1 MGILNLR
8 GTFTA
13 IVTPFKYD
21 LTIDFEAYD
30 RLLEFQIENGIDG
43 IIVCGSTGE
52 SATLSSKEKAVLIE
66 RSVEKIA
73 GRVLVIAGTGSN
85 NTAETIKLTQF
96 AKEVGAD
103 ASLLVAPYYSKP
115 SQGMLYQHY
124 LAVSENVDIP
134 QIIYNVPGRAA
145 INILPDT
152 QLQLAKDCSNIVAT
166 KEASGN
172 LEQMMAI
179 IQKAPEGFNLLS
191 GDDAMSVAITAMGG
205 SGVISVLSNYAPKK
219 FGDAVRYALKGEF
232 DKAVHLHYELFELM
246 QLNFIETNP
255 VPVKAALAMMGM
267 IDENYRLPLIPMMPK
282 NREILKKALRKAG
295 YID

>member
-115 SQGMLYQHY
+115 SQDMLYQHY

>member
-115 SQGMLYQHY
+115 SQDMLYQHY

-172 LEQMMAI
+172 MEQMMAI